1 MSNDTTFST
10 AKEKPKMTNGL
21 ETLFAQ
27 LYGLI
32 TILPVT
38 LRNLILLLAI
48 LVAFTPA
55 AKSQHCG
62 WDASSMII
70 VEPVDIASGQLIDG
84 LNIVLTDSNSVPYSS
99 KYNLELNKDLNIY
112 QHTDTLKFGQN
123 YPEPNSKPED
133 EAAFPFAPKDYML
146 IVYPN
151 NYMGLGKNLND
162 RIVISDPHKRYQ
174 IVAVPYDPT
183 KIAQM
188 CSEKEIWNDTTY
200 ADKVKI
206 KVYLKMK

>member
-1 MSNDTTFST
+1 MFSVHT
-10 AKEKPKMTNGL
+10 ELSINVIKHTVR
-21 ETLFAQ
+21 T
-27 LYGLI
+27 
-32 TILPVT
+32 TILFLT
-38 LRNLILLLAI
+38 ILLS
-48 LVAFTPA
+48 FTSA
-55 AKSQHCG
+55 LKSQHCG
-62 WDASSMII
+62 WDGSSMII
-70 VEPVDIASGQLIDG
+70 IEPVDIMSEQLIDG
-84 LNIVLTDSNSVPYSS
+84 LSIILADSNSVPYTST
-99 KYNLELNKDLNIY
+99 YNLELNRDLNIY

-151 NYMGLGKNLND
+151 NYKGLGKNTND
-162 RIVISDPHKRYQ
+162 RIIISDTHRRYQ
-174 IVAVPYDPT
+174 TVEVPFDPS

-206 KVYLKMK
+206 KVYLKMKN

>member
-1 MSNDTTFST
+1 MFSVHT
-10 AKEKPKMTNGL
+10 ELSINVIKHTVR
-21 ETLFAQ
+21 T
-27 LYGLI
+27 
-32 TILPVT
+32 TILFLT
-38 LRNLILLLAI
+38 ILLS
-48 LVAFTPA
+48 FTSA
-55 AKSQHCG
+55 LKSQHCG
-62 WDASSMII
+62 WDGSSMII
-70 VEPVDIASGQLIDG
+70 IEPVDIMSGQLIDG
-84 LNIVLTDSNSVPYSS
+84 LSIILADSNSVPYTST
-99 KYNLELNKDLNIY
+99 YNLELNRDLNIY

-151 NYMGLGKNLND
+151 NYKGLGKNTND
-162 RIVISDPHKRYQ
+162 RIIISDTHRRYQ
-174 IVAVPYDPT
+174 TVEVPFDPS

-206 KVYLKMK
+206 KVYLKMKN